1 MRCAA
6 LVLLLACGCS
16 GPMGPAGAPC
26 TVAHD
31 VPSLGSDTI
40 TCGATSVVVSNGKS
54 ASVTPEPAGEN
65 CPTGGVKVQGASE
78 QAIYVCNGADGRS
91 VTVQPEPAGPNCP
104 NGGVKVQGPSGT
116 AAYVCGSASQTP
128 CTTLE
133 GSLTIANSQDW
144 RSFVETGCTEIT
156 GDLRIEGN
164 GLADLDGV
172 ALVERIG
179 GELSITRTDALTS
192 VALPKLTTVGT
203 LTVAG
208 NDALSSLSL
217 PALTKM
223 GSFVIASNK
232 ALASLSLP
240 KLTTAAD
247 GIGNMMT
254 SGIMDNAALAHLDF
268 PRLTTVGS
276 RLMISY
282 NLQLPSLA
290 GFSTLTTVG
299 GDLYVVGNAGLTT
312 LGLPVLT
319 DVRGNLV
326 IQDNATLPQCQA
338 VALQARLVANG
349 WTGAATICGN
359 DATATCP

>member
-1 MRCAA
+1 M
-6 LVLLLACGCS
+6 
-16 GPMGPAGAPC
+16 P
-26 TVAHD
+26 
-31 VPSLGSDTI
+31 
-40 TCGATSVVVSNGKS
+40 
-54 ASVTPEPAGEN
+54 
-65 CPTGGVKVQGASE
+65 
-78 QAIYVCNGADGRS
+78 
-91 VTVQPEPAGPNCP
+91 
-104 NGGVKVQGPSGT
+104 
-116 AAYVCGSASQTP
+116 P

-133 GSLTIANSQDW
+133 GSLTITNTMDW

-172 ALVERIG
+172 ALIERIG

-192 VALPKLTTVGT
+192 VALPKLTMVGM
-203 LTVAG
+203 LTVEA

-223 GSFVIASNK
+223 GSFVVASNK
-232 ALASLSLP
+232 ALTSLSLP

-254 SGIMDNAALAHLDF
+254 SGIMDNAALAHLDL

-282 NLQLPSLA
+282 NLELTSLA
-290 GFSTLTTVG
+290 GLSTLTTIG

-312 LGLPVLT
+312 LGLPVLS
-319 DVRGNLV
+319 DLRGNLA
-326 IQDNATLPQCQA
+326 ITDNTALPQCQA
-338 VALQARLVANG
+338 EALLARLAANG
-349 WTGAATICGN
+349 WEGAATIRGN
-359 DATATCP
+359 DTTATCQ